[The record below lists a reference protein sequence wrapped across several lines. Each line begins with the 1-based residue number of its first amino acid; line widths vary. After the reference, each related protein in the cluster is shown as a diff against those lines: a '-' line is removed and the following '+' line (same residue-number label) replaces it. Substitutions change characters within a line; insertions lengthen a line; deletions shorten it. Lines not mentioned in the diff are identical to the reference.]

1 MYETHVSIQGRL
13 VADPVV
19 KEGRHGPFTTFRVAQ
34 STRRQVRGEP
44 GQWTD
49 GTSMALCLAES
60 LIESA
65 EFDAV
70 DQLARYVRW
79 KRHGH
84 LSSNGRCFDI
94 GSTVVQALTAG
105 DYYAVVVDYRGK
117 PMRYVACIDAGPPVP
132 ACVGIPTAPAA
143 VAPRAPRMPAA
154 RAGPSSPFH
163 APTQRR
169 P

>member
-1 MYETHVSIQGRL
+1 MPITDMVG
-13 VADPVV
+13 
-19 KEGRHGPFTTFRVAQ
+19 GGPFCL
-34 STRRQVRGEP
+34 EP

-49 GTSMALCLAES
+49 DTSMALCLAES

-94 GSTVVQALTAG
+94 GSTVMQALARFERTSNP
-105 DYYAVVVDYRGK
+105 YSVV
-117 PMRYVACIDAGPPVP
+117 
-132 ACVGIPTAPAA
+132 
-143 VAPRAPRMPAA
+143 RA
-154 RAGPSSPFH
+154 
-163 APTQRR
+163 
-169 P
+169 